1 MIGAHEIWGDV
12 DNNYNNTS
20 EAQFSRGGQNASS
33 PYYNYWD
40 SNGNGTGT
48 SNLFIG
54 IRDCNTFL
62 ENINLPYDIE
72 EDERNQWIAEVKFLK
87 AYYHFY
93 LMQLYGPVPII
104 RENLS
109 IGADVDEVRVF
120 REPVD
125 EVVDYIV
132 ELIDEALPYLLPSY
146 EDSNT
151 ENGGRITTPTAAA
164 IKAKVLVLAASPLFN
179 GTADTPPEFSLVDKR
194 GIELFPR
201 EYKAEKWERAREA
214 VAQAIEISHQAGHRL
229 YRPDMM
235 PYVTTYITD
244 TTKHKLAL
252 RFAICEG
259 FNREI
264 IWASVSPTI
273 GDNEIQGACVP
284 NLGKYVV
291 SNNRKVASHGT
302 TLRVAEEFYSR
313 NGVPIEEDDEWINKW
328 LGGNFSERYGYTA
341 ISPADGSGIDGVSS
355 LSDDHKYYL
364 GTYRSYTGNWQTHG
378 RQARAGTSRVEY
390 TGKLHFYREPR
401 FYAWIGCDRGIW
413 ELSTWS
419 DTARI
424 PGGSIYAS
432 ANYVLA
438 IKYGEDQGKYD
449 DSNVSRHLT
458 CGYYAKKL
466 VSPRFNKSN
475 VVETDYLVSQDM
487 TYPIVR
493 LSDLYLLYAETL
505 NETKST
511 PDAEVYRWIDSV
523 RSRAKLEPVVQAWQK
538 YAIPSAKSKPS
549 SKEGMREII
558 KRERMIELSFEC
570 QRYFDL
576 LRWKDAMSYLRQPIQ
591 GWNFNGGGH
600 EDEQR
605 NLDAFYRVT
614 TYMDGTPFN
623 SRNYFF
629 PISKT
634 SLRKNTNLVQNPGW
648 EGIGN

>member
-1 MIGAHEIWGDV
+1 MKSLGMIGANEIWGDI
-12 DNNYNNTS
+12 DNGYNNSTQG
-20 EAQFSRGGQNASS
+20 QFARGGQNASS
-33 PYYNYWD
+33 PFFNFWD
-40 SNGNGTGT
+40 GNI
-48 SNLFIG
+48 FRA

-62 ENINLPYDIE
+62 ENIHLPYDIE

-93 LMQLYGPVPII
+93 LLQLYGPIPII

-109 IGADVDEVRVF
+109 IGADVEEVRVF

-132 ELIDEALPYLLPSY
+132 ELIDEALPYLMPTY
-146 EDSNT
+146 DDSKS
-151 ENGGRITTPTAAA
+151 ENGGRITTPAAAA
-164 IKAKVLVLAASPLFN
+164 IKAKVLVLAASPLLN
-179 GTADTPPEFSLVDKR
+179 GTAGTPPEFSLVDKR

-201 EYKAEKWERAREA
+201 EYKAEKWERARDA

-229 YRPDMM
+229 YKEDMLQF
-235 PYVTTYITD
+235 VSAYITD
-244 TTKHKLAL
+244 TTLHKLAL
-252 RFAICEG
+252 RFAVCEA

-264 IWASVSPTI
+264 VWASVIHTI
-273 GDNEIQGACVP
+273 GGGEIQSDCIP
-284 NLGKYVV
+284 NVGMYVV
-291 SNNRKVASHGT
+291 SSTRKVSSHGT

-313 NGVPIEEDDEWINKW
+313 NGVPIEEDDEWVNKW
-328 LGGNFSERYGYTA
+328 LGGNFTDRYGYAA
-341 ISPADGSGIDGVSS
+341 ISPEEGSSLDGVSS
-355 LSDDHKYYL
+355 ISEDHKYYL
-364 GTYRSYTGNWQTHG
+364 GTYRSYTGDWRTHG
-378 RQARAGTSRVEY
+378 KMARAGTSRVEY

-413 ELSTWS
+413 EIATWS

-424 PGGSIYAS
+424 PGPVSAFAS
-432 ANYVLA
+432 AVNYVLA
-438 IKYGEDQGKYD
+438 TKYGEDQGKYD
-449 DSNVSRHLT
+449 NSNSSLFVP
-458 CGYYAKKL
+458 CGYFAKKL
-466 VSPRFNKSN
+466 VSPEFNKSN
-475 VVETDYLVSQDM
+475 AIETDYVGSQNM

-511 PDAEVYRWIDSV
+511 PDAEVYRWIDLV
-523 RSRAKLEPVVQAWQK
+523 RERARLKPVVEAWRDH
-538 YAIPSAKSKPS
+538 AIPSAKNKPLN
-549 SKEGMREII
+549 KEGMREII
-558 KRERMIELSFEC
+558 KRERMIELSFESVKF
-570 QRYFDL
+570 YDL
-576 LRWKDAMSYLRQPIQ
+576 LRWKDAMNYLRQPVQ
-591 GWNFNGGGH
+591 GWNRNGGGY

-605 NLDAFYRVT
+605 NLDAYYRVT

-629 PISKT
+629 PISKA